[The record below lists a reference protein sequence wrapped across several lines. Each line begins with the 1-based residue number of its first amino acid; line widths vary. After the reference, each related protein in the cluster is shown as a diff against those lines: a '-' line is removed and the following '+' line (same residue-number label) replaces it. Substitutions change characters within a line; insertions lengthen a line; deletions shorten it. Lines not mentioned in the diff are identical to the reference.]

1 MSRSGSISKSVSH
14 AAVAVVLG
22 ALALNIPAQA
32 QAEAQDAAA
41 DDASDKNDGI
51 IIVSAQKRDQN
62 ILDVPAAISA
72 VGQDV
77 LQAAQVDR
85 FSELTAISPSLT
97 ITTSGNRNQNPIF
110 LRGIG
115 TFSFSTAAEP
125 AVLVMIDDVPLL
137 LPGQAISN
145 FADVAR
151 IEVLRGPQGTLFGKS
166 ASAGVIS
173 IVSQAPSRELTGFVE
188 ASLTDD
194 EEFRV
199 QGAIS
204 GPVDENGGFRISS
217 FYNNFDGF
225 LRNLFTGNLV
235 GQEEAWGL
243 RGRFDYA
250 IGKVELQLTADYS
263 EFFDNGGDNTFRQV
277 NRTRADGS
285 PANRQLN
292 LTGITPGPTN
302 RNLRINDEAVND
314 SKQLLLSSRF
324 SVDLDFATL
333 TSITSY
339 QSWKYA
345 AQNDQ
350 DLQPVRDSF
359 QDTFY
364 DTRTV
369 TQELRLTSPTDGKF
383 DYIVGVYFADGNT
396 DRRFTRIAPN
406 TPPLRQ
412 NWDSNAT
419 VRNYAAFAQLGYD
432 LSPKTLVSL
441 GARLNREEIG
451 VFFQDNRTAVP
462 GIFRGSDAETAFTGK
477 LALQHFFDNGM
488 MAFASI
494 ATGYKGQAYDVSSGF
509 IQRRADNPVRS
520 ESSVAYEIGLK
531 GQALDGMAQFQLVG
545 FWVDYD
551 DFQAQGINSE
561 LIAPQFELIN
571 VGKLRTRGVE
581 LETTVTPTEGLTIFA
596 SGAYVD
602 ARIKEFSGAQCY
614 FGQTVAQGCVRN
626 PANGLFSQ
634 DLAGKQ
640 LNNSPDFKFNI
651 GFIYETPIFSDVELA
666 LNGNYTWQSEV
677 FFDLTNNPRTVQ
689 PAYGLANA
697 SIGLQDSDKNWQV
710 SLYVNNLFDQ
720 AFVTQIIDDTSARV
734 DPFILLQQ
742 TPRNANRF
750 FGVRA
755 RFGF

>member
-1 MSRSGSISKSVSH
+1 MSAARPFGIHASRAAIALMSVAIAFSSSSY
-14 AAVAVVLG
+14 
-22 ALALNIPAQA
+22 
-32 QAEAQDAAA
+32 AQDADATEEA
-41 DDASDKNDGI
+41 SSDDNV

-85 FSELTAISPSLT
+85 FTELTAISPSLT

-137 LPGQAISN
+137 LPGQALSN

-173 IVSQAPSRELTGFVE
+173 IVSQAPANELTGFVE

-199 QGAIS
+199 QGVIS

-225 LRNLFTGNLV
+225 LRNTFTGNMI
-235 GQEEAWGL
+235 GQEESWGL
-243 RGRFDYA
+243 RGRFDYEVGRA
-250 IGKVELQLTADYS
+250 QIQLTADYS

-277 NRTRADGS
+277 TRTRADGT
-285 PANRQLN
+285 PANRQLD

-302 RNLRINDEAVND
+302 RRLRINDEAVND

-324 SVDLDFATL
+324 SLDLDFATL

-339 QSWKYA
+339 QSWKYR

-350 DLQPVRDSF
+350 DLQPIRDSF
-359 QDTFY
+359 QDSVY

-369 TQELRLTSPTDGKF
+369 TQELRLTSPTDGDF
-383 DYIVGVYFADGNT
+383 DYILGVYIADGDT
-396 DRRFTRIAPN
+396 DRSFVRLAPN

-412 NWDSNAT
+412 NWDSNAS

-432 LSPKTLVSL
+432 ISPKTLVSL
-441 GARLNREEIG
+441 GARLNYEKID
-451 VFFQDNRTAVP
+451 VFFQDNRTAIP
-462 GIFRGSDAETAFTGK
+462 GIFRGSDSDTAFTGK
-477 LALQHFFDNGM
+477 LSLQHFFDSGI
-488 MAFASI
+488 MAFASV
-494 ATGYKGQAYDVSSGF
+494 ATGYKGQAYDISSGF
-509 IQRRADNPVRS
+509 NQRRADNPIRS

-531 GQALDGMAQFQLVG
+531 GDALDGKAQFQLVG

-551 DFQAQGINSE
+551 DFQAQGINNE
-561 LIAPQFELIN
+561 LIVPQFELVN
-571 VGKLRTRGVE
+571 VGKLRTRGIE
-581 LETTVTPTEGLTIFA
+581 LETSIRPTDGLTVFA

-602 ARIKEFSGAQCY
+602 AQIKEFSGANCY

-626 PANGLFSQ
+626 PASGLFSQ

-640 LNNSPDFKFNI
+640 LNNSPDFKFNV
-651 GFIYETPIFSDVELA
+651 GLIYEKPIFGDVELV
-666 LNGNYTWQSEV
+666 LNGNYTWQSGV
-677 FFDLTNNPRTVQ
+677 NFDIGNNPRTKQ

-697 SIGLQDSDKNWQV
+697 SIGLQGDDKNWQV
-710 SLYVNNLFDQ
+710 SLFVNNLFDQ
-720 AFVTQIIDDTSARV
+720 DYVTQIIDDTSTRV

-742 TPRNANRF
+742 IPRNASRF
-750 FGVRA
+750 FGIRA